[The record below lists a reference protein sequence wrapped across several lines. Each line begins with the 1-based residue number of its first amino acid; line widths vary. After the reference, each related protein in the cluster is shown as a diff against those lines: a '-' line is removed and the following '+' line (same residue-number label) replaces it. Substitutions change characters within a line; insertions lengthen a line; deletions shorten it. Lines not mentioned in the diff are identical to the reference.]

1 MEKLFSITG
10 ESFLPVFLCENV
22 ELRRA
27 VQGIDLFYT
36 QGKLL
41 AKPFDRHRTAYYT
54 GKISHA
60 HEPDIRLRE
69 KGRQEEIQ
77 KQAVV

>member
-1 MEKLFSITG
+1 MEKLFSIMG
-10 ESFLPVFLCENV
+10 ESFLPAFLWENV

-36 QGKLL
+36 QGNLL
-41 AKPFDRHRTAYYT
+41 AKPFDRHRASYHT

-60 HEPDIRLRE
+60 HKPDIRPRE